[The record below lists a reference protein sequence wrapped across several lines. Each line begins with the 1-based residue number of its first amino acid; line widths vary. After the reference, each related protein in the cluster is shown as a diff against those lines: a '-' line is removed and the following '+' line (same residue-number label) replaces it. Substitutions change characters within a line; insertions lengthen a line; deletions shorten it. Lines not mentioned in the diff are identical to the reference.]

1 MLGDARVDEV
11 TIGGGSLPSRP
22 DSTRSALPCAS
33 PCVDAGDK
41 NVKLLGLV
49 RRGVVD
55 LREAGISRTKGTSP
69 GHAMEH
75 GLLEGHGVRGAGL
88 CDPGP
93 ALLRRPKARSH
104 GHRAP

>member
-11 TIGGGSLPSRP
+11 TIGGGNLPSRP

-69 GHAMEH
+69 GACY
-75 GLLEGHGVRGAGL
+75 GAWP
-88 CDPGP
+88 PGRTWRP
-93 ALLRRPKARSH
+93 RSRTLRPWSSATS
-104 GHRAP
+104 PP